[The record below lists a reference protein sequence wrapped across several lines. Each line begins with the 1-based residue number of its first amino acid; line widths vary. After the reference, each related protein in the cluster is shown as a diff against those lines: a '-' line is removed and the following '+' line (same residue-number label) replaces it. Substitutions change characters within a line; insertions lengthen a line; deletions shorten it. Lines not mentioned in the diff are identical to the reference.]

1 MPKLITLAHEFLRS
15 FCRHNKENQT
25 RLHMYVS
32 IDNENLKE
40 GSLSVETVEE
50 VSTLVAI
57 FRNNAD
63 LCENVVEGLIAHI
76 VGLIEHK
83 QRNAV
88 FLEFLQIIVSSCEKA
103 LDGCQIKI
111 VEEIGKA
118 SDDVRQFYVD
128 CASFEQLLEMMKT
141 NTDLD
146 VTNPLRY
153 HLELVKLMALCTK
166 GKNEITELKCA
177 SFMPMDHIVRVITF
191 KDCLIEVFKVIN

>member
-1 MPKLITLAHEFLRS
+1 MPKLITLSHEFLRS
-15 FCRHNKENQT
+15 FCRNNKENQN

-32 IDNENLKE
+32 TDNESHQKE
-40 GSLSVETVEE
+40 GSLLVETVEE

-83 QRNAV
+83 HRNAV
-88 FLEFLQIIVSSCEKA
+88 FLEFLQVIVSSCEKE

-128 CASFEQLLEMMKT
+128 CASFEQLLEMIKV

-146 VTNPLRY
+146 VTHPLRY
-153 HLELVKLMALCTK
+153 HIELVKLMAMCTK
-166 GKNEITELKCA
+166 GKNEVTELKCA
-177 SFMPMDHIVRVITF
+177 SFMPMDHIFRVITF
-191 KDCLIEVFKVIN
+191 KECLIEVDFN